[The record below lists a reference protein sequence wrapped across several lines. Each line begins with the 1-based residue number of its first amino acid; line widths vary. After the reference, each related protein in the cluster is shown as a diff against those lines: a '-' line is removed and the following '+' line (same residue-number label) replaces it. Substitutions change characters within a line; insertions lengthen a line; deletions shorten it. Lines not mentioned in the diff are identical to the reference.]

1 MVVQF
6 SKRGRMVSHCITRLN
21 GFFDLVGEDS
31 DTADSTLL
39 EEDIELVAI
48 VDDVSVR
55 ASLTVRLSRVLQQ
68 PAREGLRY
76 SL

>member
-1 MVVQF
+1 MI
-6 SKRGRMVSHCITRLN
+6 SHCITRLN

-55 ASLTVRLSRVLQQ
+55 ASLT
-68 PAREGLRY
+68 
-76 SL
+76 

>member
-1 MVVQF
+1 
-6 SKRGRMVSHCITRLN
+6 MVSHCITRLN